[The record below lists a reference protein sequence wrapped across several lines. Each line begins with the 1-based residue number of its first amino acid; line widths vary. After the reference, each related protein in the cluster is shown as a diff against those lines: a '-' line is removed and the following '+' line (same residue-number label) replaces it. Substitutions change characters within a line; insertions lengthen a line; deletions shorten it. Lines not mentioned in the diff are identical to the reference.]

1 MSTRKEKD
9 PEEVKEVIRDED
21 AIDLA
26 ARLPPGLYVSFRR

>member
-21 AIDLA
+21 DIDLA
-26 ARLPPGLYVSFRR
+26 AQLPPDV